1 MKFVANRFVGP
12 IALICVYCGCI
23 FLGEW
28 TEKPICVHTHPD
40 TGTGCSTDCASMIR
54 LVSPLTK
61 SHCVVGRRLVHGSH
75 LKVIFISILLTR
87 IILVKTFLKNYTSVY
102 NNV

>member
-1 MKFVANRFVGP
+1 MKFVANRFGGP

-28 TEKPICVHTHPD
+28 TEKPVCVHTHPD
-40 TGTGCSTDCASMIR
+40 TGTVCSTDCASMIR

-61 SHCVVGRRLVHGSH
+61 SHCVVDRRLVHGSH
-75 LKVIFISILLTR
+75 PKVIFIFSIVNSYY
-87 IILVKTFLKNYTSVY
+87 IGE
-102 NNV
+102 NVFKKLYISL